1 VTTQVAEGDADRYG
15 VVQTDGERITDYVL
29 KPENP
34 RGNQVSNEIFVFDP
48 KPAMELLE
56 RLAEDADPDEG
67 IQDLGHQLLPALVS
81 QGCARGHPFEGYWR
95 DVGTL
100 EAYHGAH
107 MDLLGADPRFV
118 LDAPDWPLLTR
129 GGRRGPSRALH
140 EVRLDDVLLSPS
152 TTVSGTIERS
162 VLSPGVVVEPG
173 AVVRDSVLLHDV
185 VVRAGASCSARSSTR
200 ALRSLKTH
208 RSAAP
213 TAWFWSA
220 PVSTSEADN
229 PLVRTCQRGR
239 CRREFAGSIRAA
251 IAHRL
256 LSAWPQGRQ
265 GRPHRREL
273 S

>member
-107 MDLLGADPRFV
+107 MDLLGADPGFV
-118 LDAPDWPLLTR
+118 LDALDWPLLTR

-140 EVRLDDVLLSPS
+140 EARLYDVLVSPS

-185 VVRAGASCSARSSTR
+185 VVRAGAFVQRAIVDAGAEIAQDAHVGGADGLVLIGSGQQVHGRRHAGQHLPARP
-200 ALRSLKTH
+200 
-208 RSAAP
+208 RSA
-213 TAWFWSA
+213 
-220 PVSTSEADN
+220 
-229 PLVRTCQRGR
+229 
-239 CRREFAGSIRAA
+239 
-251 IAHRL
+251 
-256 LSAWPQGRQ
+256 
-265 GRPHRREL
+265 
-273 S
+273 